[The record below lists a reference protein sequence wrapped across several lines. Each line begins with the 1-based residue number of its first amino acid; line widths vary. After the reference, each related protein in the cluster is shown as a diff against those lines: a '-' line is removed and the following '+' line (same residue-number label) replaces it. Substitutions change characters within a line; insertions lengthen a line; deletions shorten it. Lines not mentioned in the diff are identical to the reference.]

1 MKKIGLKFTTSIL
14 SAALLTACNS
24 NNDNKSVVSFDLA
37 RASQTEQFN
46 NLKIKDFKYVAL
58 DTVSK
63 ALLGERAMIES
74 IAGDTVIISD
84 NLEKVLL
91 FTLSDGKMIGEI
103 NHKGQEP
110 GEYSWLDHIYVDR
123 QAREVVLN
131 TPNNFAHRY
140 TFSDSLVNTYHYD
153 TPSTMRLSIG
163 SLSKGI
169 NMYEQRESGFVIHQL
184 DKNFQQTDSIVID
197 GYKLGYRSGSFSN
210 LGDEGVITIVDTLYT
225 IKPGKLEKLAI
236 LDRDGKTITPEIEE
250 ELNQMMQVDF
260 EGAMKKQNEYINLLG
275 WFASD
280 NDKMEVTYQLGETTF
295 FDFFRMNDG
304 KLLAH
309 LQLSDTRADK
319 KGLPVEYEG
328 STLYLNPIFC
338 QDGIWYAVIPEN
350 ATIEAEKDADNVI
363 CNAAIASFRLEEE

>member
-1 MKKIGLKFTTSIL
+1 MKKLSLKFTTSIL

-37 RASQTEQFN
+37 RASLTEQFN

-103 NHKGQEP
+103 NHKGQGP

-123 QAREVVLN
+123 PAREVVLN

-153 TPSTMRLSIG
+153 TPSTMRLSTG

-210 LGDEGVITIVDTLYT
+210 LGDESVITIVDTLYT

-280 NDKMEVTYQLGETTF
+280 NDKMLVTYQLGEATF

-319 KGLPVEYEG
+319 NGLPMEYEG

-350 ATIEAEKDADNVI
+350 ATIEAEKDADNDI

>member
-1 MKKIGLKFTTSIL
+1 MKLLNLTFATSIL
-14 SAALLTACNS
+14 SASLLMACSSGNG
-24 NNDNKSVVSFDLA
+24 DKEVVRFDLA
-37 RASQTEQFN
+37 GASRTEQFN

-63 ALLGERAMIES
+63 ALLGESAMIQG

-84 NLEKVLL
+84 DLERVLL
-91 FTLSDGKMIGEI
+91 FTLSDGKLIREI
-103 NHKGQEP
+103 NHKGQGP

-123 QAREVVLN
+123 PAKEMVLN
-131 TPNNFAHRY
+131 TPYNFAHRY
-140 TFSDSLVNTYHYD
+140 TFSDSLVYTYNYD
-153 TPSTMRLSIG
+153 ISSTMRLSTG

-210 LGDEGVITIVDTLYT
+210 LGDEGIITIVDTLYT

-236 LDRDGKTITPEIEE
+236 LDRNGKTITPEIEE
-250 ELNQMMQVDF
+250 ELNQMIRSDF
-260 EGAMKKQNEYINLLG
+260 EGMMKKQNEYINLLG

-280 NDKMEVTYQLGETTF
+280 NDKMEVIYQSEGTSF

-309 LQLSDTRADK
+309 IQLTDNCEDK

>member
-1 MKKIGLKFTTSIL
+1 
-14 SAALLTACNS
+14 
-24 NNDNKSVVSFDLA
+24 
-37 RASQTEQFN
+37 
-46 NLKIKDFKYVAL
+46 
-58 DTVSK
+58 
-63 ALLGERAMIES
+63 MIES
-74 IAGDTVIISD
+74 IVGDTVIISD

-103 NHKGQEP
+103 NHKGQGP

-123 QAREVVLN
+123 PAREVVLN

-153 TPSTMRLSIG
+153 TPSTMRLSTG

-210 LGDEGVITIVDTLYT
+210 LGDESVITIVDTLYT

-280 NDKMEVTYQLGETTF
+280 NDKMLVTYQLGEATF

-309 LQLSDTRADK
+309 LPLSATRADG
-319 KGLPVEYEG
+319 KGIPMEYEG
-328 STLYLNPIFC
+328 PTLYLNPIFC

>member
-103 NHKGQEP
+103 NHKGQGP

>member
-1 MKKIGLKFTTSIL
+1 MKLLNLTFATSIL
-14 SAALLTACNS
+14 SASLLMACSSGNG
-24 NNDNKSVVSFDLA
+24 DKEVVRFDLA
-37 RASQTEQFN
+37 GASRTEQFN

-63 ALLGERAMIES
+63 ALLGERAMIQG

-84 NLEKVLL
+84 DLERVLL
-91 FTLSDGKMIGEI
+91 FTLSDGKLIREI
-103 NHKGQEP
+103 NHKGQGP

-123 QAREVVLN
+123 PAKEMVLN
-131 TPNNFAHRY
+131 TPYNFAHRY
-140 TFSDSLVNTYHYD
+140 TFSDSLVSTYNYD
-153 TPSTMRLSIG
+153 TPRTMHLSTG

-169 NMYEQRESGFVIHQL
+169 NMYEQREAGFVIHQL

-210 LGDEGVITIVDTLYT
+210 LGDEGIITIVDTLYT

-236 LDRDGKTITPEIEE
+236 LDRNGKTITPEIEE
-250 ELNQMMQVDF
+250 ELDQMIRSDF
-260 EGAMKKQNEYINLLG
+260 EGMMKKQNEYINLLG

-280 NDKMEVTYQLGETTF
+280 NDKMEVIYQSEGTSF

-309 LQLSDTRADK
+309 IQLTDNGADK

>member
-103 NHKGQEP
+103 NHKGQGP

-280 NDKMEVTYQLGETTF
+280 NDEMEVTYQLGETTF

>member
-1 MKKIGLKFTTSIL
+1 MKLLNLTFATSIL
-14 SAALLTACNS
+14 SASLLMACSSS
-24 NNDNKSVVSFDLA
+24 NDDKEVVRFNLA
-37 RASQTEQFN
+37 DASRMEQFN

-58 DTVSK
+58 DTVSE
-63 ALLGERAMIES
+63 ALLGESAMIQG
-74 IAGDTVIISD
+74 IAGDTVIICD
-84 NLEKVLL
+84 NLERVLL
-91 FTLSDGKMIGEI
+91 FTLSNGKLIREI
-103 NHKGQEP
+103 NHKGQGP

-123 QAREVVLN
+123 PAREVVLN

-140 TFSDSLVNTYHYD
+140 TFSDSLVTTYHYD
-153 TPSTMRLSIG
+153 APSFKRLSIG

-169 NMYEQRESGFVIHQL
+169 NTYEERESGFVIHQL
-184 DKNFQQTDSIVID
+184 DKNFRQTDSIVID

-225 IKPGKLEKLAI
+225 IKPGKLERLAI
-236 LDRDGKTITPEIEE
+236 LDRNWKTITPEIEK
-250 ELNQMMQVDF
+250 ELDQMMQVDF

-280 NDKMEVTYQLGETTF
+280 NDKMEVIYQSEGTSF

-309 LQLSDTRADK
+309 LQLSDTRADE

-363 CNAAIASFRLEEE
+363 CNAAIASFRFEEE